1 MRPSSSYS
9 PLLCDHVFV
18 RQPVVD
24 TAGFGVLKPVHCVF
38 AINGVAGL
46 ILPGQLWDR
55 GHVDDDPR
63 RYSGPEHRRCN
74 RRTVSHRAR
83 REHSS

>member
-1 MRPSSSYS
+1 MCSYDS
-9 PLLCDHVFV
+9 
-18 RQPVVD
+18 RWSIR
-24 TAGFGVLKPVHCVF
+24 AGFGVLEPADCMF
-38 AINGVAGL
+38 AINGVPGL
-46 ILPGQLWDR
+46 ILPGQLSDL

-74 RRTVSHRAR
+74 RRTSSHRAR